1 MPRRAVLSEAQRE
14 ALLSLPTSEVELVRE
29 WTLSPKDL
37 DIIRRR
43 RRPHNRLGFALQ
55 LCALRYPGRLLRPGE
70 LIAEAPLAFVAEQLG
85 VDPSTLAGYA
95 VRDATRY
102 HQLTA
107 LRDAFG
113 FRDLSLPIRAELQ
126 AWLLPVALA
135 TTSGADVARLLVDE
149 LRRRRVVIPGASVVE
164 RMAATA
170 MLQAERHVAEQLT
183 RGLDVAQRTGLD
195 GLLELRPGT
204 RLSQLAW
211 VRQPAGV
218 LGHRAFAGL
227 IERLKHLRSLDL
239 DPRTAESVHPER
251 LGRLAQEGARLT
263 AQHLG
268 ILRPGRRRAVL
279 VATAL
284 EAQVALTDEA
294 VSMFD
299 RLLGKLFRRAETRE
313 DTALKRDRR
322 NINDKVRLLAKLG
335 EALITARERG
345 EDAFAAVAAV
355 VPWETLASEVEEAR
369 RLVRP
374 DTLDP
379 VALAQAGYPVLRRV
393 APLFVSSFTF
403 RGAPA
408 SSALLRALEIV
419 RELHEGRRRKLPDSP
434 PIGFIRKG
442 WRRQLVR
449 DGQLDR
455 RAYELCVFVELR
467 DRLRAGDVWVE
478 GSRAYRSVEAQLI
491 PRPVFDAMRSAGPL
505 PVAAPLDG
513 RAWLQERRAL
523 MAARLAQVGRKADED
538 RLEDVRLGSGALRI
552 SPLRAV
558 TPEEAEALVTRLYGL
573 LPSIRVTELLSE
585 VDRWTGFS
593 RAFTHLQ
600 RGRTLDDPRIVLTGI
615 LADATNIGHSR
626 MADACS
632 LVTQRQLSWVAS
644 WHIREETYGQALALL
659 VDAQHRLPLA
669 AAFGSGYA
677 SSSDG
682 QNFALDRRARG
693 TGDVNPHKGS
703 EPAVSFYTHVSNR
716 YAPFHTKVISATAG
730 EAAHVLDGLLH
741 HGADLDIREH
751 HTDGGG
757 VSDHVFAL
765 CFLLGFRFAPRIPNI
780 GGRRLHLFDG
790 LEPGPALDPLVAG
803 RIDAKLI
810 LAHWDDILRLA
821 TSIRTGAV
829 AASAMLRRLGA
840 YPRQNGLALALR
852 EIGRVERTLFT
863 LDWIEDP
870 EQRRRATRELN
881 KGEAENAL
889 KRAIFFHRIGRVRD
903 RGPEQQGHRASG
915 LNLVAAAIV
924 LWNTTYLQLALDAL
938 AQRGQAPA
946 PELLPHLSPLGWQ
959 HINLTGD
966 YLWAATT
973 AEAIGPRPLRLGTA

>member
-1 MPRRAVLSEAQRE
+1 MPRRSVLSEAQRD
-14 ALLSLPTSEVELVRE
+14 ALLALPTGEVELARE
-29 WTLSPKDL
+29 WTLAPEDL
-37 DIIRRR
+37 DVVRRR

-55 LCALRYPGRLLRPGE
+55 LCALRHPGRLLRPGE
-70 LIAEAPLAFVAEQLG
+70 LIPAAALAFVAEQLG
-85 VDPSTLAGYA
+85 VDPSTLAGDA
-95 VRDATRY
+95 VREATRY
-102 HQLTA
+102 HQLAA
-107 LRDAFG
+107 LREAFG
-113 FRDLSLPIRAELQ
+113 FRDLSLPARVELQ

-135 TTSGADVARLLVDE
+135 TTSGVDITCLLADE
-149 LRRRRVVIPGASVVE
+149 LRRRRIVIPGASVVE

-183 RGLDVAQRTGLD
+183 RGLGANQKVALD
-195 GLLELRPGT
+195 RLLDLHSGT
-204 RLSQLAW
+204 RLSRLAW

-218 LGHRAFAGL
+218 LGHRAFAGVM
-227 IERLKHLRSLDL
+227 ERLEHLRGLRL
-239 DPRTAESVHPER
+239 DPLAGDGVHPER
-251 LGRLAQEGARLT
+251 LRRLAQEGARLS
-263 AQHLG
+263 AQHLCA
-268 ILRPGRRRAVL
+268 LRPVRRRAVL
-279 VATAL
+279 VATVL
-284 EAQVALTDEA
+284 ETQVALTDEA

-299 RLLGKLFRRAETRE
+299 RMLGKLFRRAESRE
-313 DTALKRDRR
+313 EAALKRDRR
-322 NINDKVRLLAKLG
+322 TINDKVRLLATLG
-335 EALITARERG
+335 EALIAAKSAG
-345 EDAFAAVAAV
+345 GDPFAAVEAV
-355 VPWETLASEVEEAR
+355 ISWNALTAEVEEAR

-374 DTLDP
+374 GTLDP
-379 VALAQAGYPVLRRV
+379 VALAQAAYPVLRRV
-393 APLFVSSFTF
+393 GPLFVSSFTF
-403 RGAPA
+403 RGAPV
-408 SSALLRALEIV
+408 SGALLRALEIV
-419 RELHEGRRRKLPDSP
+419 RDLHDGRRRKLPDGP
-434 PIGFIRKG
+434 PVTFIRQG
-442 WRRQLVR
+442 WHRQLAR
-449 DGQLDR
+449 EGELDR

-491 PRPVFDAMRSAGPL
+491 ARPVFDAMRAAGPL
-505 PVAAPLDG
+505 PVAVPQDG
-513 RAWLQERRAL
+513 RVWLEVRRTLLAERI
-523 MAARLAQVGRKADED
+523 AQVGRKAEADT
-538 RLEDVRLGSGALRI
+538 LEDVRVGGGALRI

-558 TPEEAEALVTRLYGL
+558 TPEDAEALATRLYGL
-573 LPSIRVTELLSE
+573 LPSIRITELLSE
-585 VDRWTGFS
+585 VDRWTGIS

-600 RGRTLDDPRIVLTGI
+600 SGRAADDPRVVLTGV
-615 LADATNIGHSR
+615 LADATNLGHGR

-632 LVTQRQLSWVAS
+632 LVTQRQLSWMAS
-644 WHIREETYGQALALL
+644 WHLREETYGQALARL
-659 VDAQHRLPLA
+659 VEAQHRLTLA
-669 AAFGSGYA
+669 AAFGGGAS

-682 QNFALDRRARG
+682 QNFTLDRRGQA

-703 EPAVSFYTHVSNR
+703 EPAVSFYTHVSDR

-765 CFLLGFRFAPRIPNI
+765 CHLLGFRFAPRIPNI
-780 GGRRLHLFDG
+780 AARRLHLFEG
-790 LEPGPALDPLVAG
+790 FQPGPAIAPLVAG

-810 LAHWDDILRLA
+810 LAHWDEVIRLA

-881 KGEAENAL
+881 KDEAENAL

-903 RGPEQQGHRASG
+903 RGLEQQGHRASG
-915 LNLVAAAIV
+915 LNLAAAAIV
-924 LWNTTYLQLALDAL
+924 LWNTTYLQFALDAL
-938 AQRGQAPA
+938 GQRGQAPA
-946 PELLPHLSPLGWQ
+946 PNLLAHLSPLGWQ

-966 YLWAATT
+966 YFWADRATELT
-973 AEAIGPRPLRLGTA
+973 GPRPLRLPAA